1 MIMINSVAR
10 RYAIS
15 NQSVAVVGVVWW
27 RRLSSAS
34 SMTDKQRS
42 SEIIF
47 LGTGSSVGTPNIFH
61 LMFSPRHGQNFDSA
75 WDVSK

>member
-1 MIMINSVAR
+1 MITINSVVR
-10 RYAIS
+10 RCTTS
-15 NQSVAVVGVVWW
+15 NESVAVVGVVCW
-27 RRLSSAS
+27 RRLSCAS
-34 SMTDKQRS
+34 SVMGKQRS